1 MDKRM
6 SQSPTKEEEPETNG
20 KAKKMAHGKGND
32 KKVSVNGSKKK
43 ASTNESLSKQSSN
56 VAK

>member
-1 MDKRM
+1 MLKRM

-20 KAKKMAHGKGND
+20 KAKKTAYGKGTE
-32 KKVSVNGSKKK
+32 KKVSGNGSKKK
-43 ASTNESLSKQSSN
+43 VSTNESLSKQSSN

>member
-1 MDKRM
+1 M

-20 KAKKMAHGKGND
+20 KAKKTAYGKGTE
-32 KKVSVNGSKKK
+32 KKVSGNGSKKK
-43 ASTNESLSKQSSN
+43 VSTNESLSKQSSN